1 MVGTAVD
8 LGAMPSQACSPRLL
22 ESRSFKQTALGLVA
36 SRRSTD
42 TTLPLRA
49 IHLFLGVNLTKLVA
63 FIMEHLVKVFSAC
76 SSILVVLVDKERT
89 HDELVE
95 SLEVVSARV
104 LLPLL
109 LHAFASSTGTC
120 FIHRFF
126 SLKLHVIVQK
136 RLMECR

>member
-109 LHAFASSTGTC
+109 LHAFTSSTSTC
-120 FIHRFF
+120 FIHGFF
-126 SLKLHVIVQK
+126 SLKLHVIMQK